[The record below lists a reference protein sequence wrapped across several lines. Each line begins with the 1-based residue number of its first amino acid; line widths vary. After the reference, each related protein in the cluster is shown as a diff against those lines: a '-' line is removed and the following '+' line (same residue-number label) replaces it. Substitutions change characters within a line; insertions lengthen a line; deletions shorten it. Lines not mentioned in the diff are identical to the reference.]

1 MPTYHER
8 LTAPPAL
15 WVGALLAA
23 VVLGLTVGAA
33 VGRVAAVAA
42 CLLLAGLSV
51 LVLVRAAAVVEV
63 RNDVLVAGRA
73 HIPVRL
79 LGAPQVLDRDL
90 ARAVRGPES
99 DPAAFH
105 LIRGWVAAGVRLEVL
120 DPADRTPYWFVATR
134 HPDRLAAAIDAAR
147 ASTQ

>member
-15 WVGALLAA
+15 WVGSLLVA

-33 VGRVAAVAA
+33 VGRLAAVAA
-42 CLLLAGLSV
+42 CLLLASLSV
-51 LVLVRAAAVVEV
+51 LVLQRAAAVVEV
-63 RNDVLVAGRA
+63 RGDVLVAGRA
-73 HIPVRL
+73 SIPVRL
-79 LGAPQVLDRDL
+79 LGPPEVLDDER
-90 ARAVRGPES
+90 ARAVRGPDS

-105 LIRGWVAAGVRLEVL
+105 LIRGWVAGGVRLEVL

-134 HPDRLAAAIDAAR
+134 HPERLAAAIEGAR
-147 ASTQ
+147 AAIT